1 MKLLKRTGIIFA
13 VAAVIFGL
21 TACGGNGKETDGEGR
36 NQSVEESVETQSS
49 EMQSSEMQSSETF
62 ENEATQSTE
71 VETTASE
78 AGVSTEPEEFILV
91 AGLSENYADLEKRC
105 FAYNG
110 QIFTLGE
117 STLQDLID
125 GGIPFRERDLNNVG
139 NNVNRNY
146 GTGRY
151 TVEINDYVSMQFA
164 FTNTT
169 DTNLTEAECLLSS
182 VRWYPL
188 YVPQSSYDESRNE
201 EIITSINDAAK
212 TVCFSFPLT
221 LTKEQLLENNSDATE
236 INEYNEVSYK
246 IDSEMYLG
254 NSGYYFKFNKNTNQL
269 EDVTISWLP

>member
-117 STLQDLID
+117 STLQD
-125 GGIPFRERDLNNVG
+125 
-139 NNVNRNY
+139 